1 MRRWQQPKSPTTIFS
16 LYQSAEN
23 EWLAGT
29 NEGLWRMRD
38 GECAQM
44 AEPLKA
50 TMLTAVAAF
59 GPRLLVGAGD
69 GMAYSDDDGET
80 WTASA
85 LPLVAQ
91 GQTQIS
97 QIVVSPFSARDEIA
111 FAATTN
117 KGILRTTDKGTSWL
131 SRSFG
136 LSDYEV
142 TGIAI
147 SPTFNIDGAVFTAVL
162 SGMFVATL
170 GERWK
175 LTGIEKEAMPL
186 SGIAFAR
193 NALIAASE
201 TRGLYHSTNR
211 GEQWTKRGAFSS
223 GTINALVTSPDAT
236 KIAVATPQVVAWSD
250 DSGETWMR
258 AEGKIPKNIITL
270 SISNDGTLLC
280 GTQQDGLWVY

>member
-29 NEGLWRMRD
+29 NEGLWRLRD
-38 GECAQM
+38 GACAQI

-91 GQTQIS
+91 GATQIS
-97 QIVVSPFSARDEIA
+97 QIVVSPFNMRDEMA

-117 KGILRTTDKGTSWL
+117 KGILRTTDKGTSWVA
-131 SRSFG
+131 RSFG

-142 TGIAI
+142 TSLAV
-147 SPTFNIDGAVFTAVL
+147 SPTFNLDGMV
-162 SGMFVATL
+162 FVAVMSGLFVSTL

-175 LTGIEKEAMPL
+175 LVAVEKDAMPL

-193 NALIAASE
+193 NAVAIGSE
-201 TRGLYHSTNR
+201 SHGVYHSTNR

-223 GTINALVTSPDAT
+223 GPISALVTSPDAT
-236 KIAVATPQVVAWSD
+236 KIALATPQVVAWSD
-250 DSGETWMR
+250 DFGETWTR
-258 AEGKIPKNIITL
+258 AEGKTPKNIITL
-270 SISNDGTLLC
+270 SISNDGTLVC
-280 GTQQDGLWVY
+280 GTQQDGLWLY